1 MIWKTREDGSNMYL
15 LTIIEFLL
23 PAFYEISVMQAP
35 PIWLAWVLFFNPSP
49 LPLKFATLERF
60 PMWFPYVPSR
70 SYRNRTAWQV
80 RCMAAVLLLIGSGLE
95 EANVIDE
102 LFLFSLN
109 LLVGTT
115 MGGQVEGSSWWYRS
129 CFWLKG
135 HRLSHDIL
143 ASKTGDLHNDL
154 FALYTLVYFYLF

>member
-1 MIWKTREDGSNMYL
+1 MYL
-15 LTIIEFLL
+15 LTVLELLYFFLHCFMRFRWYRL
-23 PAFYEISVMQAP
+23 
-35 PIWLAWVLFFNPSP
+35 PIWVAWALFFNPYP

-60 PMWFPYVPSR
+60 PMWFPYVPR

-115 MGGQVEGSSWWYRS
+115 TGGQVEGSSWWYWS

-154 FALYTLVYFYLF
+154 FALF